1 MEGVF
6 FISFYE
12 TMLLQQ
18 KQLQGKAE
26 QLLTYDSAYHSLLAE
41 HFQPVSQELQ
51 TWESSPYNKNKNYPE
66 QLKHKTCK
74 NEFMR
79 SKSEAMIAMSLY
91 VQKIPYR
98 YECELKLGSITL
110 FPDFTIRHPETGEIF
125 YWEHFGM
132 MDKPEYVKNAS
143 DKISLYMKYGIYPND
158 KLLVSYET
166 QKQPLSTEQIQ
177 RLLQFHFDCQFQ

>member
-1 MEGVF
+1 
-6 FISFYE
+6 
-12 TMLLQQ
+12 
-18 KQLQGKAE
+18 
-26 QLLTYDSAYHSLLAE
+26 
-41 HFQPVSQELQ
+41 
-51 TWESSPYNKNKNYPE
+51 
-66 QLKHKTCK
+66 
-74 NEFMR
+74 MR

-166 QKQPLSTEQIQ
+166 QKQPLSTEQIDLAFSADADIWKTIV
-177 RLLQFHFDCQFQ
+177 RIYFCFVPNSRPHD